1 MATTS
6 TAIEQPGPL
15 IQWPQYEKPN
25 PPASSVCSTSTSPSC
40 CSPLSSPPPSELDS
54 QPESPSI
61 ICPSRTSTA
70 VVSAATSTSTL
81 TAAAT
86 NTSDSRSTSLDAGHA
101 QHHHPMPPAVDDI
114 KNNKTN
120 APQQLLP
127 PSSSS
132 SSSSSTSTSASISTS
147 STSLPLQ
154 SSAPSTPPS
163 SSPAPSQQLSSSPS
177 LSCLAPSA
185 QPQKMKPD
193 GTNTKK
199 KSRSIR
205 GVFSRLSNKILS
217 VGRKK
222 DTLTDLAKQ
231 QHESRPSLRRFSLQ
245 PDKLIPHRESVGASG
260 LRRSWLFDKRAVPN
274 LSLDSLPKERPS
286 AGNLFFGLPVE
297 LQLEIVTKLIYSDVI
312 ALRKT
317 SRAFNNLI
325 VSNEHEIARRQIDIF
340 VETRYIALYPPDCL
354 TKPSFA
360 YLSRLATKSIAASEL
375 SRALVTQLY
384 DDFRDKYFEP
394 HPADAKPLI
403 IRYMTERLR
412 FSIMIIQHFLEQFAE
427 RKLRVDRT
435 NGFPSRT
442 DDISLQEAIME
453 KYYTTDQLVEASDF
467 YRLTLYLLW
476 QNVSMAG
483 SHERVRRVWALLTD
497 TIPVVQDLTK
507 FMLVGGISELRNVY
521 RKHKP
526 AMRRKAIARFT
537 ARLKNEQAR
546 STKLGAALLPRVS
559 PLSRNIKRYSKLT
572 ISPNIFHLWI
582 HPAQNV
588 LFRKDLIEGLNQFR
602 CIDEI
607 VGLLLDG
614 WEEWAYGD
622 GENDDEGTSDSS
634 DGEDDVEEEEEED
647 EEEVPRPSSAMSSE
661 PELIPRDDLPNGGMS
676 MS

>member
-15 IQWPQYEKPN
+15 IQWPQYERPN
-25 PPASSVCSTSTSPSC
+25 PPASLSPCSAPP
-40 CSPLSSPPPSELDS
+40 SPLPSELDT
-54 QPESPSI
+54 QPESSI
-61 ICPSRTSTA
+61 ICPSSTSTA

-81 TAAAT
+81 TVTA
-86 NTSDSRSTSLDAGHA
+86 RSTSLDVVAGHDHY
-101 QHHHPMPPAVDDI
+101 QHSM
-114 KNNKTN
+114 
-120 APQQLLP
+120 LP
-127 PSSSS
+127 PTVDTKDRSN
-132 SSSSSTSTSASISTS
+132 TSPQ
-147 STSLPLQ
+147 LYP
-154 SSAPSTPPS
+154 APSTSP
-163 SSPAPSQQLSSSPS
+163 SPAPSFTVSTPTPSTLPPLSPSSLPSSQQLSSSPS
-177 LSCLAPSA
+177 LSCLASSA
-185 QPQKMKPD
+185 QPSKMKPD
-193 GTNTKK
+193 GSKK
-199 KSRSIR
+199 KPRSIR
-205 GVFSRLSNKILS
+205 RVFSKLSNKILS

-222 DTLTDLAKQ
+222 DTLTDITKQ
-231 QHESRPSLRRFSLQ
+231 TESRGPSLRRFSLQ

-260 LRRSWLFDKRAVPN
+260 LRRSWLFDKRAVPD

-286 AGNLFFGLPVE
+286 AGTLFFGLPVE
-297 LQLEIVTKLIYSDVI
+297 LQLEVVTKLIYSDVI

-394 HPADAKPLI
+394 HSPDAKPLI

-427 RKLRVDRT
+427 RKLRVDRS
-435 NGFPSRT
+435 NGFPSRA
-442 DDISLQEAIME
+442 DDITLQEAIME

-497 TIPVVQDLTK
+497 TIPVVQDLTR

-526 AMRRKAIARFT
+526 TTRRKAIARFT
-537 ARLKNEQAR
+537 ARLKSEQAR

-559 PLSRNIKRYSKLT
+559 PPTRNIRRYSKLS

-622 GENDDEGTSDSS
+622 GDNDDGGTSDS
-634 DGEDDVEEEEEED
+634 DDDDADEEEEED
-647 EEEVPRPSSAMSSE
+647 EDSDAPRPSSSMSSE
-661 PELIPRDDLPNGGMS
+661 AETIPRPDLPNGGM
-676 MS
+676 